1 MSTCVTCRA
10 IPGTLTYV
18 LVEHSPTKVGF
29 DGRNDVIRR
38 VVEPYPLQVCAPCLA
53 RIRVQ
58 RRRAKL
64 VAGVALGGIAV
75 ACGYLVGALLGA
87 PAPIILG
94 LLFGGFGTFML
105 GAVLMLAMQRTLV
118 ASLPIEANRGRNI
131 LLVTTDPAELERE
144 LDRLRLASAEI
155 RNQLD
160 RAHTEADPLPVARVR
175 SPDSRA

>member
-1 MSTCVTCRA
+1 MSACVTCRT
-10 IPGTLTYV
+10 IPSTLTYV
-18 LVEHSPTKVGF
+18 LVEHSPAKVGF

-53 RIRVQ
+53 RIRIQ

-75 ACGYLVGALLGA
+75 ACGYIVGALLGA
-87 PAPIILG
+87 PTPIILG
-94 LLFGGFGTFML
+94 LLFGGFGAFAAGT
-105 GAVLMLAMQRTLV
+105 VLMLMMQRVLI

-131 LLVTTDPAELERE
+131 LLVTTDHAELERE
-144 LDRLRLASAEI
+144 LDKLRLASAEI

-160 RAHTEADPLPVARVR
+160 RAHTKAEPLPVARVFAD
-175 SPDSRA
+175 PRA

>member
-10 IPGTLTYV
+10 SPGALTYV

-38 VVEPYPLQVCAPCLA
+38 VVEPYPLQVCGPCLA

-64 VAGVALGGIAV
+64 VAGVALAGIVV

-87 PAPIILG
+87 STPVVVG
-94 LLFGGFGTFML
+94 LLFGGFGAFTV
-105 GAVLMLAMQRTLV
+105 GAVLMLVLQRALI

-131 LLVTTDPAELERE
+131 LLVTTDDAELERE
-144 LDRLRLASAEI
+144 LDKLRLASAEI

-160 RAHTEADPLPVARVR
+160 RAHTEAEPLPVARVR
-175 SPDSRA
+175 APDPRA